1 MNMEKLTL
9 EKDIKVF
16 CITATSFP
24 EGIME
29 AHEKIHALV
38 PFKKERRFFGISR
51 PENKGGIVYKAAAEE
66 LQEGEAE
73 KLNCEPFIIPKGEYI
88 STIVLNYPK
97 ELQAI
102 SKAFDK
108 LLTHPGLDPNGYCV
122 EWYLNE
128 KDVQC
133 MIRLK

>member
-1 MNMEKLTL
+1 MENFTL

-16 CITATSFP
+16 YITATSFP

-29 AHEKIHALV
+29 AHEKMHALV
-38 PFKKERRFFGISR
+38 ADKKGRRFFGISR
-51 PENKGGIVYKAAAEE
+51 PENKGAIVYKAAAEE

-73 KLNCEPFIIPKGEYI
+73 KLNCESMMILKGEYI
-88 STIVLNYPK
+88 GTTILNYPK
-97 ELQAI
+97 DVQSI

-108 LLTHPGLDPNGYCV
+108 LLRHPGLDPYGYCV

-128 KDVQC
+128 NDVRC
-133 MIRLK
+133 MVRLK